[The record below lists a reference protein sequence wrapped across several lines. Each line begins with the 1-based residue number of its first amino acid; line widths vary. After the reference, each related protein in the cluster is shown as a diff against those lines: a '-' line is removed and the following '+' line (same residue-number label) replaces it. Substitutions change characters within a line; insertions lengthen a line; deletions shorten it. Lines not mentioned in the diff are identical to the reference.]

1 MDILIVANN
10 RSLQPMPVI
19 PYGACIVAQ
28 AVERAGHRARV
39 IDLMF
44 EPDPV
49 NAVQSAFNGS
59 TQDVVG
65 ISVRNLDNNDMLD
78 TAEYITEL
86 VNLTGEIRRRTDA
99 PIVLGGPA
107 VGVMPEEL
115 LRSTGADFAVL
126 GDGEDV
132 FPRLLEAMENGD
144 HSWQVL
150 QQVPKVALIEGGIFK
165 RSSDLPLQL
174 SPANMFLEFDKWIDV
189 HKYKSNLAT
198 VPIQSKRGCPF
209 DCIYCTY
216 GITEGKDYRLFH
228 PEEVADAV
236 SIEFVDNVFNSPY
249 DHAMAICQDLARNPS
264 GANLL
269 TMEMNPAFIDDD
281 ILIAMERAGFTGVG
295 VTAESVSD
303 PVLAR
308 LAKGYTADH
317 VLKAAEAIR
326 RSPLPCFWIFLIGG
340 PGETRETV
348 METIQFAKRSI
359 RPMDVA
365 FFNMGIRI
373 YPGTPLERIARDEG
387 ILTASPREMLLPAF
401 YFSPELDLKWAR
413 EELSRVTGGNINF
426 IHSGSLSHP
435 WLPAINRLGYLFKV
449 KQPLW
454 RHTRTIRRIVRI
466 FGKDIQ

>member
-1 MDILIVANN
+1 LW
-10 RSLQPMPVI
+10 
-19 PYGACIVAQ
+19 
-28 AVERAGHRARV
+28 
-39 IDLMF
+39 
-44 EPDPV
+44 
-49 NAVQSAFNGS
+49 
-59 TQDVVG
+59 T
-65 ISVRNLDNNDMLD
+65 
-78 TAEYITEL
+78 T
-86 VNLTGEIRRRTDA
+86 
-99 PIVLGGPA
+99 
-107 VGVMPEEL
+107 
-115 LRSTGADFAVL
+115 
-126 GDGEDV
+126 
-132 FPRLLEAMENGD
+132 
-144 HSWQVL
+144 
-150 QQVPKVALIEGGIFK
+150 
-165 RSSDLPLQL
+165 
-174 SPANMFLEFDKWIDV
+174 
-189 HKYKSNLAT
+189 
-198 VPIQSKRGCPF
+198 
-209 DCIYCTY
+209 
-216 GITEGKDYRLFH
+216 
-228 PEEVADAV
+228 
-236 SIEFVDNVFNSPY
+236 
-249 DHAMAICQDLARNPS
+249 
-264 GANLL
+264 
-269 TMEMNPAFIDDD
+269 AFIDDD

>member
-1 MDILIVANN
+1 
-10 RSLQPMPVI
+10 MPVI

-59 TQDVVG
+59 PPDVVG
-65 ISVRNLDNNDMLD
+65 ISVRNLDNNDMQD
-78 TAEYITEL
+78 TAEYVTEL
-86 VNLTGEIRRRTDA
+86 VNLTGEIRRWTDA

-107 VGVMPEEL
+107 VGVMPEQL

-132 FPRLLEAMENGD
+132 FPRLLQAMENGD
-144 HSWQVL
+144 HSWQMI
-150 QQVPKVALIEGGIFK
+150 QQIPKVALIEENTFK
-165 RSSDLPLQL
+165 TSNNFPFQL
-174 SPANMFLEFDKWIDV
+174 SPANMLLEFDKWIDV
-189 HKYKSNLAT
+189 HKYRSNLAT

-228 PEEVADAV
+228 PEEVADTVRRLSAAGLRD
-236 SIEFVDNVFNSPY
+236 IEFVDNVFNSPY
-249 DHAMAICQDLARNPS
+249 DHAMAICQDLARSPS

-303 PVLAR
+303 SVLAR

-348 METIQFAKRSI
+348 METIRFAKRSI

-387 ILTASPREMLLPAF
+387 ILTMSPQELLLPAF
-401 YFSPELDLKWAR
+401 YFSPELDLKWIR
-413 EELSRVTGGNINF
+413 DELSRVTGDHMNF
-426 IHSGSLSHP
+426 LHGASLSHP
-435 WLPAINRLGYLFKV
+435 WLPTINRLGHLLRV

-454 RHTRTIRRIVRI
+454 RHTRMIRRIVRI

>member
-1 MDILIVANN
+1 
-10 RSLQPMPVI
+10 
-19 PYGACIVAQ
+19 
-28 AVERAGHRARV
+28 
-39 IDLMF
+39 MF

-236 SIEFVDNVFNSPY
+236 RRLSAAGLRDIEFVDNVPFRCQPS
-249 DHAMAICQDLARNPS
+249 DHGDES
-264 GANLL
+264 GL
-269 TMEMNPAFIDDD
+269 
-281 ILIAMERAGFTGVG
+281 
-295 VTAESVSD
+295 
-303 PVLAR
+303 
-308 LAKGYTADH
+308 Y
-317 VLKAAEAIR
+317 R
-326 RSPLPCFWIFLIGG
+326 R
-340 PGETRETV
+340 
-348 METIQFAKRSI
+348 
-359 RPMDVA
+359 
-365 FFNMGIRI
+365 
-373 YPGTPLERIARDEG
+373 
-387 ILTASPREMLLPAF
+387 
-401 YFSPELDLKWAR
+401 
-413 EELSRVTGGNINF
+413 
-426 IHSGSLSHP
+426 
-435 WLPAINRLGYLFKV
+435 
-449 KQPLW
+449 
-454 RHTRTIRRIVRI
+454 
-466 FGKDIQ
+466 